1 MTLRGKFQSY
11 RHARR
16 RRTWGAAAPRR
27 TERGAVAVEAAII
40 TPLLVAL
47 AFGIIE
53 FGLLLKDDLG
63 VTSSVRAGA
72 RMASAEPRAATF
84 AQDAANQVAREGSAL
99 DMTKVR
105 ALWVYKADP
114 AYISTRGT
122 PLGGSGTFNACSACV
137 KFVWSPWAK
146 KFVVSGTPSWTPTQQ
161 NACSGD
167 VNRDSVGV
175 YLKYDH
181 PAVTN
186 LFFRQFTLTSHTV
199 MSLEPIPSS
208 SPCK

>member
-1 MTLRGKFQSY
+1 MDSRGNHKSHHRALRGRARGAAS
-11 RHARR
+11 RR
-16 RRTWGAAAPRR
+16 R
-27 TERGAVAVEAAII
+27 ERGAVAVEAALI
-40 TPLLVAL
+40 TPLLLLIV
-47 AFGIIE
+47 FGIIE
-53 FGLLLKDDLG
+53 FGLLLKDDLS

-114 AYISTRGT
+114 AYLTTRGT
-122 PLGGSGTFNACSACV
+122 PLGGGGTFNACTACV
-137 KFVWSPWAK
+137 KFVWSAGQN
-146 KFVVSGTPSWTPTQQ
+146 KFIVSGTPSWTPTQQ

-181 PAVTN
+181 PAITN

-199 MSLEPIPSS
+199 MALEPIPSS
-208 SPCK
+208 APCK